1 MTIWQVTWSPKRY
14 DYKRVIRDYRA
25 GNHTGFIRESKGM
38 AKMTFLPK
46 IDDIVHISC
55 NKQKIMT
62 CTVVSEFVVNAQEM
76 HDGYNIGASRPHT
89 ANNTLLMLKILEIYD
104 EPERMNGFQRTWVKL
119 SA

>member
-1 MTIWQVTWSPKRY
+1 MTIWQVTWNPKKY
-14 DYKRVIRDYRA
+14 DYKRVISDYRA
-25 GNHTGFIRESKGM
+25 GNHTGFNKQSKGM
-38 AKMTFLPK
+38 AKMKNLPK

-62 CTVVSEFVVNAQEM
+62 CTVVSEFVVNEQEM
-76 HDGYNIGASRPHT
+76 HDGYNIGVSRPHT

-119 SA
+119 SV

>member
-1 MTIWQVTWSPKRY
+1 MTIWQVTWNPKRS
-14 DYKRVIRDYRA
+14 DYKRVISDYRA
-25 GNHTGFIRESKGM
+25 GNHTGFNKQSNGM
-38 AKMTFLPK
+38 AKMKNLPK

-62 CTVVSEFVVNAQEM
+62 CTVVSEFVVNEQEM
-76 HDGYNIGASRPHT
+76 HDGYNIGVSRPHT

-119 SA
+119 AA